1 MVQKIYRCCESV
13 KRFRMNKMTAYQKA
27 KFLENIDSIFN
38 ISKCQH
44 KFRSCLESDCPT
56 VSCKIKDLHLDCTYL
71 PVERAFMQDQK
82 LRRKQGDRARYQ
94 MSIVNRRQ
102 AKRDERTLE
111 KRADVDGLEPQVEEV
126 IEDVGEEIST
136 RMKVRVMKVK
146 VTQVLNIKMML

>member
-1 MVQKIYRCCESV
+1 
-13 KRFRMNKMTAYQKA
+13 
-27 KFLENIDSIFN
+27 
-38 ISKCQH
+38 
-44 KFRSCLESDCPT
+44 
-56 VSCKIKDLHLDCTYL
+56 
-71 PVERAFMQDQK
+71 MQDQK
-82 LRRKQGDRARYQ
+82 LCRKQGDRAKYQ